1 MDGDRSPTDSAA
13 GERIDRAVVASASSR
28 SSAIDAAFSAF
39 PEFGDDA
46 PPASA
51 AEHYAEKP
59 SADEQTAEPGKVAAA
74 APEQGA
80 ETPPPDD
87 NTPAPEGQQGQP
99 TSKDALDAPKH
110 WPLDRRTQFASL
122 PDDAKRIIL
131 ERNKEANVAVTRAQ
145 QESAQYRK
153 HHEAVTSLFSDDHR
167 REMQSANLDEIGAVR
182 YLVQQHDA
190 LNRDPVGFLKAVIA
204 QTGVKP
210 EQLFGPQAPGQQP
223 QPGAQPPTEAE
234 WEDPA
239 VATLRQQL
247 AKLEQ
252 AETSRQRQAQEHSR
266 NEQQRFN
273 HWFGEQCNAFET
285 AIDDEGNPK
294 YPHLAAVM
302 DDVIRLV
309 KTDPAASGILLS
321 RPHEAL
327 ERAYTQALYLNPEIR
342 QQIIDAD
349 YERRQSAADAQHAV
363 RKAQAAA
370 TRKGS
375 PGASGQA
382 QASRHMSRDEA
393 IAKAMREAGL

>member
-1 MDGDRSPTDSAA
+1 MDGDRSPVDSAA
-13 GERIDRAVVASASSR
+13 GSPVERAVAASSGSR
-28 SSAIDAAFSAF
+28 GAAIDAAFSAF

-51 AEHYAEKP
+51 AEHYAEKL
-59 SADEQTAEPGKVAAA
+59 SADDAADSPDKA
-74 APEQGA
+74 
-80 ETPPPDD
+80 TPPAPDQGREKPASED
-87 NTPAPEGQQGQP
+87 KSLAPEGQPGQP
-99 TSKDALDAPKH
+99 TSQDALEAPKH
-110 WPLDRRTQFASL
+110 WPKDRRDQFASL
-122 PDDAKRIIL
+122 PDDAKRVIL

-153 HHEAVTSLFSDDHR
+153 HAEAVSGLFSDDHR
-167 REMQSANLDEIGAVR
+167 REMQSAGLDEIGAVR

-190 LNRDPVGFLKAVIA
+190 LNRDPVGFIKAVIA
-204 QTGVKP
+204 QTGLTP
-210 EQLFGPQAPGQQP
+210 EQLFGREAPGQQP
-223 QPGAQPPTEAE
+223 PSNAQPPAEAE

-239 VATLRQQL
+239 VLTLRQQI

-252 AETSRQRQAQEHSR
+252 AETSRQRQAQDHQR
-266 NEQQRFN
+266 NEQQRFQQ
-273 HWFGEQCNAFET
+273 WFGSQCNAFEN
-285 AIDDEGNPK
+285 AIDDDGNPK

-327 ERAYTQALYLNPEIR
+327 EKAYNQALYLHPEIR
-342 QQIIDAD
+342 QQLIDAD
-349 YERRQSAADAQHAV
+349 FERRMSASQAQNAV
-363 RKAQAAA
+363 KKAQAAA

-375 PGASGQA
+375 VGASGQA
-382 QASRHMSRDEA
+382 QAGQFMSRDEA